1 MKLLSWR
8 FIQAKSPAAGVGVA
22 VAVGSGVGVV
32 RGAVSVADAQA
43 VSRSAARGMAAR
55 WRLRMVGASFLSSVE
70 MSGIITR

>member
-8 FIQAKSPAAGVGVA
+8 FSQAKSPAAGVGVA

-32 RGAVSVADAQA
+32 RGTVSVADAQA

-55 WRLRMVGASFLSSVE
+55 WRLRIEGASFLSSVE